1 MYSKKNV
8 NNFNRRWARIAIKDS
23 DEYFSKPRAHV
34 PDIADF
40 SYWWIFY
47 IIRSVQK
54 VSIYSGQPLRYKLSE
69 VKDER

>member
-8 NNFNRRWARIAIKDS
+8 NNFNRRWAQITIKDS
-23 DEYFSKPRAHV
+23 DAYSSRAHV

-54 VSIYSGQPLRYKLSE
+54 VSIYSGQPLRYKLSQ